1 MSSAVAMNES
11 TAFFADKRKV
21 YKFLG
26 VVSLFA
32 LAVFALFMPEQAMAA
47 GAADSSAAHT
57 DDFDDIWETLVAWTQ
72 GSLGRV
78 IAGAMI
84 LVGII
89 GGIARQSLMA
99 FAIGIAGGMG
109 LTYAPNIIDTVISA
123 SAESVASGTLAAQQ
137 IANGLGM

>member
-1 MSSAVAMNES
+1 MSSAAVMNDS
-11 TAFFADKRKV
+11 VISKKVLKIAGFTA
-21 YKFLG
+21 
-26 VVSLFA
+26 LFA
-32 LAVFALFMPEQAMAA
+32 LVLWAMLMPEMAQAA
-47 GAADSSAAHT
+47 GDTSLGNTDHA
-57 DDFDDIWETLVAWTQ
+57 DDFDDIWQTIVGWTQ

-109 LTYAPNIIDTVISA
+109 LTYAPNIINTVIGA
-123 SAESVASGTLAAQQ
+123 SIENANTATLAAMQF
-137 IANGLGM
+137 ANGLGM